1 MTTVS
6 YEVRDNI
13 AEILLDSP
21 PVNALN
27 EAMIDAL
34 LQGLRRAAEDDSV
47 RAVILG
53 SAVPR
58 RFCAGLQLDS
68 LRDAPP
74 SRGYALV

>member
-6 YEVRDNI
+6 YEVRDSI

-34 LQGLRRAAEDDSV
+34 LQGLRRAA
-47 RAVILG
+47 RTT
-53 SAVPR
+53 R
-58 RFCAGLQLDS
+58 Y
-68 LRDAPP
+68 AP
-74 SRGYALV
+74 

>member
-34 LQGLRRAAEDDSV
+34 LQEAPGSRGRLGTRRDTGQRRATPV
-47 RAVILG
+47 LCRA
-53 SAVPR
+53 ATR
-58 RFCAGLQLDS
+58 
-68 LRDAPP
+68 
-74 SRGYALV
+74 